1 MTAFTTSGLELYSKL
16 TDNRIGGAVVEPA
29 KIAIATSSYYEFAQN
44 VTFAIDNTQETK
56 RMFVKWRKPLEGD
69 YWYQL
74 NQIQNN
80 NSGLVSILFSHI
92 NNGLSPS
99 INSVRIARI
108 GGTIASG
115 QLLPASTNFSVAVS
129 KLSDNQGYRLSVND
143 GQFTFDFNPDS
154 LTEDNADEINFTI
167 E

>member
-1 MTAFTTSGLELYSKL
+1 MTEFTTAGLQLYSKL
-16 TDNRIGGAVVEPA
+16 TDNRIGEAVIEPA
-29 KIAIATSSYYEFAQN
+29 KIATATSTYYEFAQN
-44 VTFAIDNTQETK
+44 VTFTIDSTQETK
-56 RMFVKWRKPLEGD
+56 RQFVKWRKPIAGE

-74 NQIQNN
+74 AGIQNN
-80 NSGLVSILFSHI
+80 NSGLVSVLFSHI

-108 GGTIASG
+108 GGQIASG

-129 KLSDNQGYRLSVND
+129 KLSDNQGYRLSVNS

-154 LTEDNADEINFTI
+154 LTPDDADEINFTI